1 MTAKENKPE
10 DLTGRSRF
18 TVNVLAS
25 WGAYLV
31 FVIAGFVMPRFID
44 EFEGQAALGV
54 WDFAWSLVAYLNI
67 AQIGVGSGVNRYVA
81 KYRANG
87 DYDEL
92 GGVVSTVVVLQICLA
107 TLVLMFVWA
116 AVYYLPSML
125 PTLEGDALLSA
136 SWVVGL
142 LGASVAANMALQASR
157 GVIAGCHRWDI
168 NNYINAASHTSSV
181 VCMLGVLVLGYGL
194 IGMAVVYLVVV
205 LITELFRLYMSRR
218 VCKELVTR
226 ISSVSTA
233 RVKKM
238 TSFGIK
244 TFVVQL
250 QAVIPLQLVSILVAA
265 QLGPAALA
273 VFSRPLAL
281 VRHVEAFMNKFANI
295 FSPTVGALIGGGQRD
310 ELKRLFM
317 HTGRYSIALA
327 FPFLAALGVFGD
339 VLLRVWMGDSYVH
352 GDLVILLALGFFLPI
367 SHSFA
372 MFFLIGMNEHGRV
385 GLISLAASLSVVFV
399 GIGLLFT
406 VGWSLLGAGLV
417 VALSY
422 SVGAGIV
429 VPIAACKKLEISIVE
444 YLRFAMFMPIL
455 LGGVFILV
463 LELVNHLLP
472 WGPVINMLLAGLL
485 AGISQVVLYW
495 NFLLIPAHKDDLRL
509 TIRKKLRL
517 SEG

>member
-1 MTAKENKPE
+1 MINKEKKPE

-31 FVIAGFVMPRFID
+31 FVVAGFIMPRFID

-54 WDFAWSLVAYLNI
+54 WDFAWSLVAYLHI

-92 GGVVSTVVVLQICLA
+92 GGVVSTVFILQLCLA
-107 TLVLMFVWA
+107 TLALMLVWA

-142 LGASVAANMALQASR
+142 LGASVSVNMALQTSR

-168 NNYINAASHTSSV
+168 NNYINAVSHTLSV
-181 VCMLGVLVLGYGL
+181 VGMLGVLVLGYGL

-205 LITELFRLYMSRR
+205 LMTEFFRLYISRR
-218 VCKELVTR
+218 VCRELNTR
-226 ISSVSTA
+226 VSSISVA
-233 RVKKM
+233 RIKKM
-238 TSFGIK
+238 TGFGIK

-250 QAVIPLQLVSILVAA
+250 QAVIPLQLVSILLAT

-273 VFSRPLAL
+273 IFSRPLAL

-295 FSPTVGALIGGGQRD
+295 FSPTVGALIGADQRD
-310 ELKRLFM
+310 ELKLLFM
-317 HTGRYSIALA
+317 QTGRYSVALA
-327 FPFLAALGVFGD
+327 FPFLAVLGVFGD

-352 GDLVILLALGFFLPI
+352 GDLVVVLALGFFLPI

-385 GLISLAASLSVVFV
+385 GVISLAASLLVVFA
-399 GIGLLFT
+399 GIGLLFS

-417 VALSY
+417 VAFSY
-422 SVGAGIV
+422 SVGAGII
-429 VPIAACKKLEISIVE
+429 VPVSTCKKLDIGIIE
-444 YLRFAMFMPIL
+444 YLRFAMFRPIL
-455 LGGVFILV
+455 LGCIFILV

-472 WGPVINMLLAGLL
+472 WGPVINMLVAGALAAVL
-485 AGISQVVLYW
+485 QVFLYW
-495 NFLLIPAHKDDLRL
+495 NFLLMPSHKDSVRL
-509 TIRKKLRL
+509 TVRKKLGF
-517 SEG
+517 SDD